1 MPLSKISLSDQVRSA
16 LTSVCM
22 VTGLKGSKI
31 FSLGWY
37 GKILSDRIFY
47 FDQYPKDMQHL
58 LMRCDA
64 EIKRNVN
71 CSSEKLNFTN

>member
-22 VTGLKGSKI
+22 VTGGKGSKG
-31 FSLGWY
+31 FRLGRY
-37 GKILSDRIFY
+37 GKILSDRIFN
-47 FDQYPKDMQHL
+47 FIQLPKDMQPL
-58 LMRCDA
+58 LMHCDA
-64 EIKRNVN
+64 EINRTVN